1 MNALNRDAG
10 GHNTVRATQSTYL
23 RRAVIGLTLGLVMLL
38 GACSILQ
45 FVYNQ
50 APKYFLWR
58 SNRAFHY
65 DDTQYTM
72 AKSFMH
78 QWFQWQRKEQL
89 PQMAR
94 FLQRG
99 QTEVL
104 GDISPALACERRDE
118 MEGWVRAGMD
128 QAVPMVAQ
136 VMLTLKPAQIQHL
149 SEFFDDQNEDFVD
162 DFLPPDREERL
173 DAAADFVI
181 KWIKLVYGPISDAQR
196 DQLKADIARLP
207 FDAAVI
213 LQQFKRFQAAYLA
226 LLRES
231 QRQKWT
237 QLQAQQ
243 RIKALLMDMLNPAD
257 PALNADLKRW
267 IAAGCQAASAF
278 HHRTTPKQRRA
289 AAEQAKVWE
298 KDFLELSIQ

>member
-1 MNALNRDAG
+1 MNDR
-10 GHNTVRATQSTYL
+10 T
-23 RRAVIGLTLGLVMLL
+23 RRVMTWLVVSLVLVL

-50 APKYFLWR
+50 APKYFMWR

-65 DDTQYTM
+65 NDAQYDM
-72 AKSFMH
+72 AKAAMY
-78 QWFQWQRKEQL
+78 QWFHWQRKTQL
-89 PQMAR
+89 PDMAR
-94 FLQRG
+94 FLKRG
-99 QTEVL
+99 QTDVMGE
-104 GDISPALACERRDE
+104 ISPALACERRDE

-128 QAVPMVAQ
+128 QAAPLVAQ
-136 VMLTLKPAQIQHL
+136 VMLTLKPEQVQHL

-162 DFLPPDREERL
+162 DFLPEGREERL
-173 DAAADFVI
+173 DAATDFVI
-181 KWIKLVYGPISDAQR
+181 KWIKLVYGPISDEQR
-196 DQLKADIARLP
+196 AQLKADMARLP

-213 LQQFKRFQAAYLA
+213 LQQFKRFQAAYLN

-231 QRQKWT
+231 QRQKWS
-237 QLQAQQ
+237 QAQAQQ

-278 HHRTTPKQRRA
+278 HHRTTLAQRRA

-298 KDFLELSIQ
+298 QDFWVLSTQ

>member
-1 MNALNRDAG
+1 MNDR
-10 GHNTVRATQSTYL
+10 T
-23 RRAVIGLTLGLVMLL
+23 RRAMTWLVMSLVLVL

-50 APKYFLWR
+50 APKYFMWR

-65 DDTQYTM
+65 NDAQYDM
-72 AKSFMH
+72 AKAAMY
-78 QWFQWQRKEQL
+78 QWFHWQRKTQL
-89 PQMAR
+89 PEMAR
-94 FLQRG
+94 FLKRG
-99 QTEVL
+99 QTDVMGE
-104 GDISPALACERRDE
+104 IPPALACERRDE

-128 QAVPMVAQ
+128 QAAPMVAQ
-136 VMLTLKPAQIQHL
+136 VMLTLKPEQVQHL

-162 DFLPPDREERL
+162 DFLPEGREERL
-173 DAAADFVI
+173 DAATDFVI
-181 KWIKLVYGPISDAQR
+181 KWIKLVYGPISDEQR
-196 DQLKADIARLP
+196 DQLKADMARLP

-213 LQQFKRFQAAYLA
+213 LQQFKRFQAAYLN

-231 QRQKWT
+231 QRQKWS
-237 QLQAQQ
+237 QAQAQQ

-267 IAAGCQAASAF
+267 IAAGCQTASAF
-278 HHRTTPKQRRA
+278 HHRTTLAQRRA

-298 KDFLELSIQ
+298 QDFWVLSTQ

>member
-1 MNALNRDAG
+1 MTDQSHHAISHHRLPA
-10 GHNTVRATQSTYL
+10 ATPAWF
-23 RRAVIGLTLGLVMLL
+23 RRGTTGLLLCLLMLL

-65 DDTQYTM
+65 DDAQYAM
-72 AKSFMH
+72 AKTYMY
-78 QWFQWQRKEQL
+78 QWFQWQRKAQL
-89 PQMAR
+89 PEMAR
-94 FLQRG
+94 FLRRG

-136 VMLTLKPAQIQHL
+136 VMLTLKPEQIQHL

-162 DFLPPDREERL
+162 DFLPEEREERL
-173 DAAADFVI
+173 DAATDFVI
-181 KWIKLVYGPISDAQR
+181 QWIKLVYGPISDTQR

-213 LQQFKRFQAAYLA
+213 LQQFKRFQTAYLV

-237 QLQAQQ
+237 HAQAQQ

-298 KDFLELSIQ
+298 EDFLVLSRQ

>member
-1 MNALNRDAG
+1 MNDRIPA
-10 GHNTVRATQSTYL
+10 
-23 RRAVIGLTLGLVMLL
+23 RRFLTWLTLSLVLLL

-65 DDTQYTM
+65 NDAQYDM
-72 AKSFMH
+72 AKASMY

-89 PQMAR
+89 PLMAR
-94 FLQRG
+94 FLKRG
-99 QTEVL
+99 QTDVMGE
-104 GDISPALACERRDE
+104 ISPALACERRDE

-128 QAVPMVAQ
+128 QAVPLVAQ
-136 VMLTLKPAQIQHL
+136 MMLTLKPEQVQHL
-149 SEFFDDQNEDFVD
+149 SDYFDDQNEDFVD
-162 DFLPPDREERL
+162 DFLPEDREDRL
-173 DAAADFVI
+173 DASADFVI
-181 KWIKLVYGPISDAQR
+181 KWIKLVYGPINDWQR
-196 DQLKADIARLP
+196 EQLKADIARLP

-213 LQQFKRFQAAYLA
+213 LKQFKRFQVSYLT

-231 QRQKWT
+231 QRQKWS
-237 QLQAQQ
+237 QAQSQQ
-243 RIKALLMDMLNPAD
+243 RIRALLLDMLNPAD

-278 HHRTTPKQRRA
+278 HHRTTVEQRRA

-298 KDFLELSIQ
+298 KDFLVLSTQ